1 MTADSC
7 SCEALL
13 ARLAEGLV
21 RRNKRVAT
29 AESCTG
35 GGVACAMTDMAGSS
49 RWFERGFVSY
59 SNEAKTEQLSVPAE
73 TIARFGAVS
82 EEVAAAMATGALRH
96 SRADFGVAVT
106 GIAGPDG
113 GSADKPVGTVCFGW
127 SRRCAGTGEG
137 EGAGEGVSETKTRRV
152 LFAGDRQQVRE
163 QSVETALQGLLEL
176 VETDLR
182 EG

>member
-1 MTADSC
+1 MMAGSGA
-7 SCEALL
+7 CEALL
-13 ARLAEGLV
+13 ERLAEGLA

-127 SRRCAGTGEG
+127 SRRDGER
-137 EGAGEGVSETKTRRV
+137 EGAGEGAGAPKTRRV
-152 LFAGDRQQVRE
+152 LLAGNRREVRE

>member
-1 MTADSC
+1 MTAGSC
-7 SCEALL
+7 ACEALL

-82 EEVAAAMATGALRH
+82 EEVAAAMAAGALRH

-127 SRRCAGTGEG
+127 SRRRDDES
-137 EGAGEGVSETKTRRV
+137 EGAGVDEGETKTRRV
-152 LFAGDRQQVRE
+152 LFAGNRQQVRE
-163 QSVETALQGLLEL
+163 QSVEKALQGLLDL

>member
-1 MTADSC
+1 MMADSC
-7 SCEALL
+7 ACEALL
-13 ARLAEGLV
+13 ERLAEGLA

-49 RWFERGFVSY
+49 RWFERGFVCY

-82 EEVAAAMATGALRH
+82 EEVAAAMAAGALRH

-127 SRRCAGTGEG
+127 SRRGG
-137 EGAGEGVSETKTRRV
+137 EGAGAGAGAPKTRRV
-152 LFAGDRQQVRE
+152 LLAGNRREVRE
-163 QSVETALQGLLEL
+163 QSVEMALQGLLEL

-182 EG
+182 EE

>member
-7 SCEALL
+7 ACEALL

-82 EEVAAAMATGALRH
+82 EEVAAAMAAGALRH

-127 SRRCAGTGEG
+127 SRRCAGAGEG
-137 EGAGEGVSETKTRRV
+137 EGEPKTRRV
-152 LFAGDRQQVRE
+152 LFAGNRQQVRE
-163 QSVETALQGLLEL
+163 QSVETALQGLLDL

>member
-1 MTADSC
+1 MADSC

-13 ARLAEGLV
+13 ERLAEGLA

-59 SNEAKTEQLSVPAE
+59 SNAAKTEQLSVPAE

-82 EEVAAAMATGALRH
+82 EEVAAAMAVGALRH
-96 SRADFGVAVT
+96 SRADYGVAVT

-127 SRRCAGTGEG
+127 SRRD
-137 EGAGEGVSETKTRRV
+137 SEREREPKTRRV
-152 LFAGDRQQVRE
+152 LFAGNRQQVRE

-182 EG
+182 EE